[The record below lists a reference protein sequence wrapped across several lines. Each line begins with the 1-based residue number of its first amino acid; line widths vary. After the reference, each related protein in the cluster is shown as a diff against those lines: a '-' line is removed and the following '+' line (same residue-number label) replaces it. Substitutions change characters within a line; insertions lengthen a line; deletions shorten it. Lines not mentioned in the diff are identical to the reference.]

1 MPTPPPAVSV
11 VIAAYNHQDYI
22 LATLDS
28 VFAQT
33 FTDYEVIIVND
44 GSPDDTADVLRP
56 LVESGRIRYFEQ
68 PNAGQG
74 SARNRGIAESR
85 GRFIAL
91 LDDDDLWTPDK
102 LAWQVEELTARPD
115 AVLAYGDWARLEPD
129 GTVTTHREEGCP
141 SGRVYDAF
149 RRQCWLLSPGQAL
162 MRAAAVRAVSGFD
175 PSIWGSDDWDLYLR
189 LAREGEFVYR
199 RRVCLHYRVHAANAS
214 RRAVQHARNHMKVV
228 RRHIGFNLPLL
239 VTHQRAAARYFVPNL
254 LSYAHVSRKAG
265 ARGDALR
272 AYGYALTFQ
281 PTLLLRRTFLAGAA
295 GTLLGRR
302 PR

>member
-1 MPTPPPAVSV
+1 MSSSPLVSV
-11 VIAAYNHQDYI
+11 VIPAYNHRDYI

-28 VFAQT
+28 VFAQD
-33 FTDYEVIIVND
+33 FTDYEIVVVND
-44 GSPDDTADVLRP
+44 GSPDDTAAVLRP
-56 LVESGRIRYFEQ
+56 LITSGRIRYYEQ

-74 SARNRGIAESR
+74 AARNRGIAEAR
-85 GRFIAL
+85 GRFLAL

-102 LAWQVEELTARPD
+102 LSWQVEELDHNPSAILT
-115 AVLAYGDWARLEPD
+115 YGDWSRLEPD
-129 GTVTTHREEGCP
+129 NTVSPHDPEPCP

-149 RRQCWLLSPGQAL
+149 RQQCWILSPGQTLIRTSAL
-162 MRAAAVRAVSGFD
+162 RAVGGFD

-189 LAREGEFVYR
+189 LAREGEFIHR

-214 RRAVQHARNHMKVV
+214 KRAVAHARNHLKVV
-228 RRHIGFNLPLL
+228 RRHIGWNLPLL
-239 VTHQRAAARYFVPNL
+239 ARHQRAAARYFVPNL
-254 LSYAHVSRKAG
+254 LSYAHTSRQAG
-265 ARGDALR
+265 ASAEALK
-272 AYGYALTFQ
+272 AYAYALSFQ